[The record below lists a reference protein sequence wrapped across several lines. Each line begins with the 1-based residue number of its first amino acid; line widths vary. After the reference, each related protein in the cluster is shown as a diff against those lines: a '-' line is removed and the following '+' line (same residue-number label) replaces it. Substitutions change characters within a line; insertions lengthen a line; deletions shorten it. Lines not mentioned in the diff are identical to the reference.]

1 MKKPYKILICL
12 SLLVALLVIRLAFFL
27 KDGTNDTVESII
39 IYTILTGS
47 LSLIIYIL
55 VFPLKSFINRV
66 RPFSKS
72 LIIAFAIILLDI
84 VFMMKNNF
92 LFDRL
97 YLISTLLIFSIIF
110 LITMH
115 LSKKT
120 QLIIHFSL
128 FIIVVIYLM
137 VQDGYYSIFNDLFS
151 FKELGT
157 LQEGIE
163 SSESMIQFS
172 WFHGLSILVLI
183 TMSIVIY
190 KLPNIP
196 SPNISFKK
204 GLLFSML
211 LLALVNIN
219 AQYPVKEARLHTS
232 DHYLYTSVYSKPAF
246 MSTYGSTNLFFRD
259 FIKSIIPN
267 LSFQKDI
274 DYIDAYITSHQA
286 IRETNDY
293 TGIFE
298 GKNLIYIVGESFDSL
313 AVNETL
319 TPNLYKLQT
328 EGWNFTNHYA
338 PVYPRT
344 TCDAEIIMNTSLI
357 PSIEDGPTCYV
368 YNTNSYTTSLAN
380 RFNNEGYSTQAFHNN
395 YKDFYTRDLVY
406 KGLGYDRFYGQHELN
421 LSETDIRYDHI
432 FFDKAKEIMIP
443 NETSFFS
450 FVLTLSGHS
459 PFTESNLAGEA
470 HYSKVNDYYGD
481 TISEAMKYYIATQI
495 EFDLMVGDMLDYL
508 EATNKLDDTVIILTT
523 DHYPYTLNQDDYESY
538 KNIDSEYQKHQAPLY
553 IYTKD
558 ITPMNIT
565 KLTTSFDL
573 LPTIINLFNLE
584 GDYTFYTG
592 NDIFG
597 NTTSFVLYKDYSIYD
612 GINHF
617 YLSEEPTSAIETL
630 YNRAKSFYEL
640 SKAILRSNY
649 LKE

>member
-1 MKKPYKILICL
+1 MFKNDFLI
-12 SLLVALLVIRLAFFL
+12 
-27 KDGTNDTVESII
+27 
-39 IYTILTGS
+39 
-47 LSLIIYIL
+47 
-55 VFPLKSFINRV
+55 
-66 RPFSKS
+66 
-72 LIIAFAIILLDI
+72 
-84 VFMMKNNF
+84 
-92 LFDRL
+92 DRL
-97 YLISTLLIFSIIF
+97 YLLSTMFIFSVIF

-115 LSKKT
+115 LSKKR

-128 FIIVVIYLM
+128 FIIMVIYLM

-163 SSESMIQFS
+163 SSKNMIRFS
-172 WFHGLSILVLI
+172 WFHGLSIVVLLTI
-183 TMSIVIY
+183 SIVIY

-196 SPNISFKK
+196 TPKTSFKK

-211 LLALVNIN
+211 LLGLVSIN
-219 AQYPVKEARLHTS
+219 AQYPVKAARLHTS
-232 DHYLYTSVYSKPAF
+232 DNYLYTSVFSKPAF

-259 FIKSIIPN
+259 FIKTIIPN
-267 LSFQKDI
+267 LSHQKEI
-274 DYIDAYITSHQA
+274 DYIDAYISSHQD
-286 IRETNDY
+286 IREVNDY

-313 AVNETL
+313 VVNETL

-328 EGWNFTNHYA
+328 KGWNFTNHYA

-344 TCDAEIIMNTSLI
+344 TCDTEIIINTSLV

-380 RFNNEGYSTQAFHNN
+380 RFNNEGYMTQALHNN

-406 KGLGYDRFYGQHELN
+406 KGLGYDHFYGQQELD
-421 LSETDIRYDHI
+421 LTETDIRYDHI
-432 FFDKAKEIMIP
+432 FFDKAKEKMIP

-459 PFTESNLAGEA
+459 PYTDSNLAGKA
-470 HYSKVNDYYGD
+470 HYAIVNAYYGD
-481 TISEAMKYYIATQI
+481 TISEALKYYMATQI
-495 EFDLMVGDMLDYL
+495 EFDLMVGDILDYL
-508 EATNKLDDTVIILTT
+508 EATNKLDDTVIILTA
-523 DHYPYTLNQDDYESY
+523 DHYPYTLNQDDYEAY
-538 KNIDSEYQKHQAPLY
+538 KNIESDYQKHQAPLY
-553 IYTKD
+553 IYTKN
-558 ITPMNIT
+558 ITPMNIS

-573 LPTIINLFNLE
+573 LPTIMNLFNLE

-597 NTTSFVLYKDYSIYD
+597 NTPSLVLYKDYSFYD
-612 GINHF
+612 GINHI
-617 YLSEEPTSAIETL
+617 YLSEKPTSAMEPL
-630 YNRAKSFYEL
+630 YIRAKSFYEL